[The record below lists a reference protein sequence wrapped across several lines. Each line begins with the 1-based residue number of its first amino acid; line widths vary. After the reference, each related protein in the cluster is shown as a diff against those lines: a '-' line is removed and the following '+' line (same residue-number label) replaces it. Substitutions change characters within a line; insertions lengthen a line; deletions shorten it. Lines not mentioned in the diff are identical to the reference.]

1 MLFITLKKP
10 GMDFKSEKDVQL
22 MRLLPIEQKKRL
34 LINSRKN
41 DSNVDDKASNLA
53 NALCQAFRSS
63 KSLKENLSK
72 LQKAIQRVSMLIGKK
87 PLSWLKEFNDSN
99 GLQAVQEIIT
109 SYKTKYSL
117 LYNNNSGMQ
126 YYNAGNHATNVYN
139 NNEFRDKDTELNK
152 NIRHECLKTLK
163 SFANTNVRDFFP
175 LFISLIFLN

>member
-1 MLFITLKKP
+1 M
-10 GMDFKSEKDVQL
+10 KSEKGVET
-22 MRLLPIEQKKRL
+22 MRLLPIEQKKTL

-41 DSNVDDKASNLA
+41 DSNVDDKAANLA
-53 NALCQAFRSS
+53 NALCQAVRNS

-72 LQKAIQRVSMLIGKK
+72 LHKVIQRISMLIGKK
-87 PLSWLKEFNDSN
+87 PLSWLKEFNESN

-117 LYNNNSGMQ
+117 LYNNNSGIQ
-126 YYNAGNHATNVYN
+126 YYNAGNHASNAYN

-163 SFANTNVRDFFP
+163 SFANTNVSDF
-175 LFISLIFLN
+175 SLYLLVSYF